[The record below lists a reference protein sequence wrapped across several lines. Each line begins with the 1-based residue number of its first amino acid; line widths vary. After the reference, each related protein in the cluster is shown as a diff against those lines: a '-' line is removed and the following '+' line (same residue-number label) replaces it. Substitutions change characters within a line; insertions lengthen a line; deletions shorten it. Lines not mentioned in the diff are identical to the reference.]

1 VDVTLGFGPAHDRL
15 LAAALRGLGRPAEA
29 AAPPDD
35 ADLAL
40 ARRLMPRGHPS
51 AMYYL
56 AGAAARH
63 AGPRPGLRFIVPG
76 DRCGG
81 YATDLARAVAE
92 AAGPG
97 AAVLALAPE
106 RGESLWRDLGLDPAR
121 AASTLA
127 EAVAVGDVL
136 DAAAARARL
145 ADVAAERAIEG
156 ALADAE
162 RALAAGASTGAAL
175 RRHAAAF
182 SPGAPPPRARARL
195 TGELLA
201 TRYDRAV
208 GAGLARWLAS
218 RGVAAEAPTL
228 TEWLLYAAW
237 RSAPGG
243 AALGPVRRALLDA
256 LRRAAEAAG
265 VAPPS
270 PVDPEA
276 WAEAAGRW
284 LPVSLCAGSGFMELA
299 TWLAV
304 DRERSAELVL
314 SLKPFASITS
324 SAASDAV
331 IHALARGAATPFLA
345 LELNGDLQAQL
356 ESRVELALQVALW
369 SPS

>member
-1 VDVTLGFGPAHDRL
+1 MDVILGFGPAHDRL
-15 LAAALRGLGRPAEA
+15 FAAALRGLGRSAEA

-35 ADLAL
+35 GDLAL
-40 ARRLMPRGHPS
+40 GRRLMPRGHPS

-63 AGPRPGLRFIVPG
+63 AGPRPDRRFVVPG

-81 YATDLARAVAE
+81 YASDLARALVD
-92 AAGPG
+92 AGVPG

-106 RGESLWRDLGLDPAR
+106 RATSLWRDLELDPGR
-121 AASTLA
+121 AAPALA

-145 ADVAAERAIEG
+145 ADVAAERAVDA

-162 RALAAGASTGAAL
+162 RALTAGASAEGAL
-175 RRHAAAF
+175 RRHAAAL
-182 SPGAPPPRARARL
+182 SPGAPPRARVRL

-208 GAGLARWLAS
+208 GAGLARWLAA

-237 RSAPGG
+237 RAASDG
-243 AALGPVRRALLDA
+243 AVLASTQRALLDA
-256 LRRAAEAAG
+256 LRRAAETAG

-270 PVDPEA
+270 PIDPAA
-276 WAEAAGRW
+276 WADAARRW

-304 DRERSAELVL
+304 DRDRDADLVL

-331 IHALARGAATPFLA
+331 IQTLARGAATPFLA

-356 ESRVELALQVALW
+356 ESRLELALQVALW
-369 SPS
+369 SPP